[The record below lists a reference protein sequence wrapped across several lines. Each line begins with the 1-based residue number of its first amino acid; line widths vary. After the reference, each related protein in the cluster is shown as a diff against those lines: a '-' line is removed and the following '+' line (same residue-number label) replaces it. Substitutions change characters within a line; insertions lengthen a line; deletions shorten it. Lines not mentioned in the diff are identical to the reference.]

1 MNNESNSTKFKILI
15 GVLTALLIALGV
27 YTASLYNDSKNTV
40 AGLEKQ
46 KTEIEADLEEL
57 IVEYDELI
65 KDNELKDKD
74 LIAARERIEVLL
86 DSVKTAE
93 ANVALIQRYK
103 VEIGRLKD
111 ERKMLFARADSLIQ
125 SNRMLAVEIDSAKT
139 MINQT
144 IKVVDSVSQEN
155 LAMAETIKKG
165 SVVKA
170 VDLRGEAVIVRNSGK
185 IVDTRRAS
193 RADKVRACF
202 TLTPNIIAQKGDRL
216 LFIQVINP
224 KNNLLGDKATIEFES
239 GVLNYSTST
248 KVFYEQEELDVCVL
262 VNAIEEELIEGRY
275 TINVFDGAQ
284 QVATTTME
292 LK

>member
-15 GVLTALLIALGV
+15 GVLTALLIGLGV
-27 YTASLYNDSKNTV
+27 YTVSLYNDSKNTV

-46 KTEIEADLEEL
+46 KSEIETDLEEL

-103 VEIGRLKD
+103 IEIGRLKD

-155 LAMAETIKKG
+155 LAMSETIKKG

-170 VDLRGEAVIVRNSGK
+170 IDLRGEADIVRSSGK

-216 LFIQVINP
+216 LFVQVINP
-224 KNNLLGDKATIEFES
+224 KNNLLGDKSTIEFES

-262 VNAIEEELIEGRY
+262 VNANEEELIEGRY

-284 QVATTTME
+284 QVASTTME